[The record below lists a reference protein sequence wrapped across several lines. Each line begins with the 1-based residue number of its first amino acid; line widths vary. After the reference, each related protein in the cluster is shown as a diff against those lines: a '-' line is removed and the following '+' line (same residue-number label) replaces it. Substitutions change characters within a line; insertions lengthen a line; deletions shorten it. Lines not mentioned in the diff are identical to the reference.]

1 MSNFKGIGLGLS
13 DDLIEASRKIVET
26 SAEYKKFFDG
36 ALKKFGVTSPAEL
49 DDDKKKEFFDYVDKN
64 FNSDDEKGKDGVK
77 KEEVEACSISEA
89 DGDPCWKG
97 YKQVGMKKKDG
108 KEVPNCVPMNE
119 EELKEAGID
128 KSDVDYSHLEEEE

>member
-128 KSDVDYSHLEEEE
+128 KSEVDYSHTK